1 MNFSKKRPELKI
13 KSFTSK
19 TMVLGDR
26 TTRKITV
33 RGQEY
38 RWAVIGRSESSGQ
51 PNACQCKQCRVLS
64 LIVEKRL
71 LPPSHASRAYQK
83 SSSAHP
89 SRRRSIQ
96 LTVKL
101 GHQLPWIGWCPSRE
115 DLERHMLPRQFQLL
129 YGFVRIRFD
138 LQSIPT
144 LRQLAIDAIFNAYTT
159 MEALPLRPSEL
170 PGRQAVP
177 VTRKSLRS
185 SVFPVDRATGLPD
198 IRGFKWDK
206 KRQPK
211 DPRLFSL
218 PDSPLFSSFIGDRFS
233 LQTLSVVH
241 SKWCYAK
248 QIRPSQVANLIE
260 KTLDHGY
267 WQTDSANIT
276 LAHDYDRKQPHPMA
290 WATEDKSLR
299 IPYREIDFTSTNH
312 IDDPDQLCSCLV
324 PPQEAEL
331 YHAEHP
337 LKGSFG

>member
-1 MNFSKKRPELKI
+1 
-13 KSFTSK
+13 
-19 TMVLGDR
+19 MVLGDR

-71 LPPSHASRAYQK
+71 LPPSHTSRAYQK

-218 PDSPLFSSFIGDRFS
+218 TDSPLFSSFIGERFS

-260 KTLDHGY
+260 KPHWTTDIGRPTLLTSLWHTNLIANNHILWLGRPRISRFGSPIVRSISPQ
-267 WQTDSANIT
+267 QTTSTILISFAPVLYLRKKLNSIT
-276 LAHDYDRKQPHPMA
+276 LSIR
-290 WATEDKSLR
+290 
-299 IPYREIDFTSTNH
+299 
-312 IDDPDQLCSCLV
+312 
-324 PPQEAEL
+324 
-331 YHAEHP
+331 
-337 LKGSFG
+337 